1 MEFKAST
8 QDDKLV
14 SVIAGNLIGEI
25 GKPGEPPD
33 SLELNR
39 FFRIYSLDL
48 EIGSGANFDQY
59 FNWSNSSDLR
69 EVVADLKAIGLHDH
83 VRVTQKAIDVAF
95 PSGEIPEF
103 EDANLDM
110 DWTDSQTEELER
122 LYNEISHLHGV
133 VTQKLAE
140 YAMDH
145 SLIDMPRFR
154 GLV

>member
-1 MEFKAST
+1 MEFRAST
-8 QDDKLV
+8 HDAKLV
-14 SVIAGNLIGEI
+14 SLIAANIIGEI

-33 SLELNR
+33 SRELSR

-59 FNWSNSSDLR
+59 FNWCGSSELR

-83 VRVTQKAIDVAF
+83 VRVTQEAIDVVF

-103 EDANLDM
+103 EDASLDM
-110 DWTDSQTEELER
+110 DWTESQTRELER

-140 YAMDH
+140 YATDH

-154 GLV
+154 NLA